1 MKGEKHLI
9 YRGGKLPDPFIKPV
23 VYKPEFFQ
31 KELDNESE
39 VFYELRK
46 SNDIQPYRIN
56 QSSSRDIEEIKA
68 FFSKNSNSFFFLFD
82 NDNLVGSILFL
93 RNYIQSLSI
102 ASDYQRQGYGTKL
115 TKYAINRIL
124 DKGYSSVELNILP
137 GNIEAEYLYKKLGFV
152 EVTDQ

>member
-39 VFYELRK
+39 VFYKLRK

-68 FFSKNSNSFFFLFD
+68 FFIKSSNSFFFLFD

-93 RNYIQSLSI
+93 RNYI
-102 ASDYQRQGYGTKL
+102 
-115 TKYAINRIL
+115 
-124 DKGYSSVELNILP
+124 LP
-137 GNIEAEYLYKKLGFV
+137 GNIEAEYLYEKLGFV
-152 EVTDQ
+152 ELIDQ

>member
-23 VYKPEFFQ
+23 TYKPEFFQ
-31 KELDNESE
+31 KELDLESE
-39 VFYELRK
+39 VSYELRK

-56 QSSSRDIEEIKA
+56 QSSSRDLEEIKA

>member
-1 MKGEKHLI
+1 M
-9 YRGGKLPDPFIKPV
+9 
-23 VYKPEFFQ
+23 
-31 KELDNESE
+31 
-39 VFYELRK
+39 FYELRK
-46 SNDIQPYRIN
+46 SNGIQPYRIN

-68 FFSKNSNSFFFLFD
+68 FFSKYINSFFFLFD

>member
-1 MKGEKHLI
+1 MKAEKHLI
-9 YRGGKLPDPFIKPV
+9 YRGGKLPDPCIKPV
-23 VYKPEFFQ
+23 TYKPEFFQ
-31 KELDNESE
+31 KELDLESE

-46 SNDIQPYRIN
+46 SNGIQPYRIN

-68 FFSKNSNSFFFLFD
+68 LFSKNSKSFFFLFD

-137 GNIEAEYLYKKLGFV
+137 GNIEAQYLYKKLGFV
-152 EVTDQ
+152 EVTDK